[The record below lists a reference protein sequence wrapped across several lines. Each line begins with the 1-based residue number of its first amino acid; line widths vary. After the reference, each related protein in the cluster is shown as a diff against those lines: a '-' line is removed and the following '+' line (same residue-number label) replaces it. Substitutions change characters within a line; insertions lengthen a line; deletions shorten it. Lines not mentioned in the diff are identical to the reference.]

1 MDTAK
6 NQITP
11 AIKEQILKVR
21 DTGETNMFDC
31 SAVISIANREGW
43 LELVDCLSDK
53 KNWKAYGRFI
63 MTGKTETEEE

>member
-31 SAVISIANREGW
+31 NAVMAIANREGL
-43 LELVDCLSDK
+43 LELADYLLDK
-53 KNWKAYGRFI
+53 ANRKAYGRFI
-63 MTGKTETEEE
+63 MTGKTEEK

>member
-11 AIKEQILKVR
+11 TIKEQILKVR

-31 SAVISIANREGW
+31 AAVMAIANREGL
-43 LELVDCLSDK
+43 LELAGYLLNK
-53 KNWKAYGRFI
+53 ANWKAYDRFI
-63 MTGKTETEEE
+63 MTGKTEGT

>member
-11 AIKEQILKVR
+11 AIKGQILKVR

-31 SAVISIANREGW
+31 SAAISIASREGW
-43 LELVDCLSDK
+43 LALVDYLSDK
-53 KNWKAYGRFI
+53 KTGRH
-63 MTGKTETEEE
+63 MAVLS

>member
-31 SAVISIANREGW
+31 SAVISEV
-43 LELVDCLSDK
+43 L
-53 KNWKAYGRFI
+53 Y
-63 MTGKTETEEE
+63 

>member
-11 AIKEQILKVR
+11 TIKKQILKVR

-31 SAVISIANREGW
+31 RAVMTIANREGL
-43 LELVDCLSDK
+43 LELADYLLDK
-53 KNWKAYGRFI
+53 ANWKAYGRFI
-63 MTGKTETEEE
+63 MTGKTEEK